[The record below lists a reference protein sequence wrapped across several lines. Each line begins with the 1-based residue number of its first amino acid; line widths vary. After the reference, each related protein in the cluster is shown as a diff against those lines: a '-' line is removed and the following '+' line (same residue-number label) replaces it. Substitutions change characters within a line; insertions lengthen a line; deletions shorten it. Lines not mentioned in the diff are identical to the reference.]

1 MRQDHGVFHDGLT
14 RKAAVVVLIALLVFS
29 AYLRRYAFWMAH
41 WTGDQNQ
48 YIALA
53 LKLDK
58 LGLDGYNLRGI
69 KLGMAKISADPPVEI
84 VYTKIGDPSAEGDIL
99 AILRVVGQAYW
110 DEPLHMRAPLY
121 PYILM
126 WSHRIFERDNPHYN
140 SVSSHLGPH
149 VRSHKPPEVFRTQWW
164 IVVVTLTFNLLI
176 IALNFLLASRLF
188 GARTGAV
195 AAFVLA
201 THPVSLMTAHRAL
214 AEDPLVFFSALS
226 FFVWWRWG
234 GSLPAAALSGAVMGL
249 AVLTKQSALY
259 LVPAVWVYAF
269 LTAPADRR
277 TWRGLLR
284 SALDAR
290 FAVYAAALAAVT
302 AFWFIR
308 VYQVYGDPFHVPVQG
323 MIESVKTDRTGWFE
337 SLRRRPHPVVFFS
350 LGTILASPLMGLALL
365 SIGRLRSGLTALW
378 RGARDRDPYV
388 FLWLWVL
395 AAYAQ
400 LTRPWHLLEP
410 PGSQE
415 HRYFYIAY
423 PALAA
428 LAAAALLE
436 LSRSWRL
443 RPALRDAIVCAVLLA
458 AALVSL
464 PQGLRIVFENE
475 MLF

>member
-1 MRQDHGVFHDGLT
+1 MHSDESVFRDGLT
-14 RKAAVVVLIALLVFS
+14 RKAAVVVLIALLLFS

-58 LGLDGYNLRGI
+58 IGMDGYNLRGI
-69 KLGMAKISADPPVEI
+69 KLGMAKISEDPPVEI
-84 VYTKIGDPSAEGDIL
+84 VYTKIDDPNAEGDIL

-121 PYILM
+121 PYMLM
-126 WSHRIFERDNPHYN
+126 WSHRIFERDNPFYN
-140 SVSSHLGPH
+140 SVTSHLGPH
-149 VRSHKPPEVFRTQWW
+149 VRTHKPPEVLRAQAW
-164 IVVVTLTFNLLI
+164 IVVVTLAFNLLI
-176 IALNFLLASRLF
+176 IALGFLLATCLF
-188 GARTGAV
+188 GSRTGAV

-234 GSLPAAALSGAVMGL
+234 RNPAGAVLSGVTMGL

-259 LVPAVWVYAF
+259 LVPAVWAYAF

-277 TWRGLLR
+277 TWRGLVR
-284 SALDAR
+284 SAVDVR
-290 FAVYAAALAAVT
+290 FVCFVAGLSAVT

-323 MIESVKTDRTGWFE
+323 MVESVKTDRTGWFE
-337 SLRRRPHPVVFFS
+337 ALRRRPHPVIFFS
-350 LGTILASPLMGLALL
+350 LGTVLTSPLMGFALL
-365 SIGRLRSGLTALW
+365 SLGRLRTGLTALW
-378 RGARDRDPYV
+378 RGLSDRDPYV
-388 FLWLWVL
+388 LLWLWTL
-395 AAYAQ
+395 AAFAQ

-436 LSRSWRL
+436 LSRGWRV
-443 RPALRDAIVCAVLLA
+443 RPALRDALVCAILLA
-458 AALVSL
+458 AALVSV
-464 PQGLRIVFENE
+464 PQGLRIVMENE